1 MMRRVLCQGRH
12 ALPLSA
18 FSRSYTDA
26 KTIRTP
32 NKFDQLLD
40 AQNEEYVEGLLQMYK
55 KDPSLVAPSWIP
67 VLENLEGGPL
77 EMPLVPSF
85 HRPTSAQTLTERERI
100 KNMGLSWMIRAFER
114 KGHYLAK
121 VNPLHGVEGAS
132 ECPIDPSAL
141 DLSTFGFTEE
151 DLDEV
156 FYVTFGCDFEATFV
170 SGDRGETLR
179 DIVAQLRRM
188 YCGSIGFEF
197 MSTGF
202 FDMRNWFRQESL
214 NTLIPLERRDRLN
227 IFEDVVH
234 SCGFEQFLQLK
245 YGTQQRFGIDGGEAL
260 IPAMR
265 AMIQTA
271 YNNGVRSCTLGM
283 AHRGRLNVLSNVLQ
297 KPLTAIFCEFEGK
310 APRDKAPYVGD
321 VKYHL
326 GLRNRVRL
334 RSGEF
339 MDLDLLPNPSHL
351 EAVNPLVV
359 GKARA
364 RQLYMNDADCTEVL
378 PILIHGDAAIMGQG
392 CCYETQGLA
401 GLENYNVG
409 GTIHIIVNNQIGF
422 TADPAQGRSSI
433 YCSDLSRVINAPVLH
448 VNGDDVEACVRAG
461 RISSLFRQTFHRDII
476 IDLVCYR
483 RHGHN
488 ESDFPDFTQPQL
500 YRAIRNHP
508 TLVDIYAKKLVSEG
522 ILTEETVKAKK
533 KEYDARL
540 RQAMD
545 AAQSSQDFVKILPHF
560 ELASENQ
567 GDTWVVEEEKEE
579 KEDIPK
585 AVETG
590 VEMETLR
597 KVGMHITTIPAAVRR
612 AHPVLQRTYAMRR
625 KAIESGDGVEWCLGE
640 LLAFGTLALE
650 GVSVRLSGEDVERGT
665 FTQRHAVVTDQE
677 TNFKFTPVANISDKQ
692 APVAI
697 CNSSLS
703 ELGVCGFECGYNME
717 DPSNLC
723 MWEAQFGDFANG
735 AQVVIDQFI
744 SSGEEKWDV
753 KSSLVLS
760 LPHGYSGAGAEHS
773 SARIERYLQLSSD
786 TDVVPANFRQASP
799 ARMMEARIQTYNWQV
814 CYPSTPANYFH
825 MLRRQVVRED
835 VKPLAFFFSKARL
848 RPPNVSSLK
857 EMEKGTSFLPV
868 IDTAEKSDIVPRK
881 VLFCAGQIESIV
893 HDRRQ
898 KLRESNPGVHD
909 DVVLVKVEQLS
920 PFPWEQVADVLEKY
934 HGRNPNVHFAWL
946 QEEPKNMGSWAY
958 MRPRFQS
965 LMRHLG
971 LTKPGTL
978 LDYIG
983 RPAAAATSTGY
994 GSVHVEEEKELV
1006 AQALA

>member
-1 MMRRVLCQGRH
+1 MMRRALRQELH
-12 ALPLSA
+12 ALFLSSS
-18 FSRSYTDA
+18 FRSYTDA

-32 NKFDQLLD
+32 TQFDQLLD
-40 AQNEEYVEGLLQMYK
+40 AQNEAYVNGLLQQYK
-55 KDPSLVAPSWIP
+55 RDPTLVAQSWIP
-67 VLENLEGGPL
+67 VLENLENAPL
-77 EMPLVPSF
+77 EMPLVSSF
-85 HRPTSAQTLTERERI
+85 HRPNPALTLTERERI
-100 KNMGLSWMIRAFER
+100 KNMSLSWMIRSFER
-114 KGHYLAK
+114 KGHYVAN
-121 VNPLHGVEGAS
+121 VNPLQGVEGGPS
-132 ECPIDPSAL
+132 YPIDPSSL
-141 DLSTFGFTEE
+141 DPSSFGFTEA
-151 DLDEV
+151 DLEEV
-156 FYVTFGCDFEATFV
+156 FYVALSRNLEATFV
-170 SGDRGETLR
+170 SSDRGHRLKS
-179 DIVAQLRRM
+179 IVEHLRRM

-197 MSTGF
+197 IPTGTL
-202 FDMRNWFRQESL
+202 DVEDWFRQESL
-214 NTLIPLERRDRLN
+214 NTLIPLERHDRLN

-234 SCGFEQFLQLK
+234 SCGFEQFLHLK
-245 YGTQQRFGIDGGEAL
+245 YGTQQRFGIDGAEAL

-310 APRDKAPYVGD
+310 VPKDKAPSIGD

-326 GLRNRVRL
+326 GLRKRVKL
-334 RSGEF
+334 RNGGF

-351 EAVNPLVV
+351 EAVNPLVI

-364 RQLYMNDADCTEVL
+364 RQFYEKDTDYTAVL
-378 PILIHGDAAIMGQG
+378 PILIHGDASIMGQG
-392 CCYETQGLA
+392 CCYETVGLSS
-401 GLENYNVG
+401 LENYNVG

-422 TADPAQGRSSI
+422 TAIPEQSRSSI
-433 YCSDLSRVINAPVLH
+433 YCSDLSKVTNTPVLH
-448 VNGDDVEACVRAG
+448 VNGDNVEACVRAG
-461 RISSLFRQTFHRDII
+461 RIAALFRQSFHRDII

-483 RHGHN
+483 RNGHN
-488 ESDFPDFTQPQL
+488 EADFPDFTQPQL
-500 YRAIRNHP
+500 YKYIRKHP
-508 TLVDIYAKKLVSEG
+508 ILVDIYAKQLVSEG
-522 ILTEETVKAKK
+522 VLTEDTVKFKK
-533 KEYDARL
+533 NEYNSQL

-545 AAQSSQDFVKILPHF
+545 SAQSSQDFVTILPHF
-560 ELASENQ
+560 RLASENQ
-567 GDTWVVEEEKEE
+567 AEMLELQEDEEE
-579 KEDIPK
+579 DLPM

-590 VEMETLR
+590 VEMDTLH
-597 KVGMHITTIPAAVRR
+597 KVGIHITTVPAAVRR
-612 AHPVLQRTYAMRR
+612 THPVLHRTYASRK

-650 GVSVRLSGEDVERGT
+650 GVGVRLSGEDVERGT
-665 FTQRHAVVTDQE
+665 FTQRHAVVTDQQ
-677 TNFKFTPVANISDKQ
+677 TNLKYTPVATISEKQ
-692 APVAI
+692 APVTI

-703 ELGVCGFECGYNME
+703 ELGVCGFECGYNIE

-735 AQVVIDQFI
+735 AQVIIDQFI
-744 SSGEEKWDV
+744 SCGEEKWDM
-753 KSSLVLS
+753 KSSIVLS

-773 SARIERYLQLSSD
+773 SARIERYLQLCSD

-799 ARMMEARIQTYNWQV
+799 ARMMEARIQKYNWQV

-825 MLRRQVVRED
+825 MLRRQVVREG
-835 VKPLAFFFSKARL
+835 VKPLVFFFSKARL

-868 IDTAEKSDIVPRK
+868 IDTAERSDVVPRK
-881 VLFCAGQIESIV
+881 VLFCSGQIESIV

-898 KLRESNPGVHD
+898 KLREATPGVHE

-934 HGRNPNVHFAWL
+934 HRRNPNVEFAWL
-946 QEEPKNMGSWAY
+946 QEEPKNMGAWAY
-958 MRPRFQS
+958 VRLRFQS

-971 LTKPGTL
+971 LTTPESFLK
-978 LDYIG
+978 YIG
-983 RPAAAATSTGY
+983 RPAAAAPSTGY
-994 GSVHVEEEKELV
+994 GAVHVEEEKELV